1 MIFNQFNAIR
11 PALLERMPV
20 AELKRIGMEATQM
33 PGVSAPAAVAP
44 VAAAPAPSSGGDLLD
59 LLGDSTPSAAPA
71 AAAAPSDGL
80 ADLLGLDLLGGPAP
94 AAMGE
99 SHSLPRQEG
108 FR

>member
-33 PGVSAPAAVAP
+33 PMPGGSAPAAVAP

-59 LLGDSTPSAAPA
+59 LLGDSTPSAAPP

-94 AAMGE
+94 ATMGE
-99 SHSLPRQEG
+99 SHSLP
-108 FR
+108 